1 MPYIRGKQNYQR
13 MRNAMQ
19 IIIKASCAKERLHDY
34 FRMSVSE
41 AYDLSDTTEACYM
54 RIRSKSISYTGQH
67 SKHRKE

>member
-1 MPYIRGKQNYQR
+1 
-13 MRNAMQ
+13 MQ